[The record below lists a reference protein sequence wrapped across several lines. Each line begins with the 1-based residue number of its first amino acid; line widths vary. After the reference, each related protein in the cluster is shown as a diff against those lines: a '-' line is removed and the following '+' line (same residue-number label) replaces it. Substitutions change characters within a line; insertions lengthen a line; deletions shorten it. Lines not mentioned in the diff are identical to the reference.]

1 MLQKHKSDLI
11 KPTLILAFLLIAL
24 AVMLAIGWV
33 KVESL
38 WFVFPLS
45 GIRIS
50 TLVAAI
56 ACFAFVLFLQ
66 RRNTLRSVCYASLA
80 VIFALGLFEILWF
93 YSAAAYRIWD
103 LRIFQFAA
111 LAGWVLLGVREVYR
125 ARPPNV
131 SIIFYILFA
140 VSFTAW
146 MAIGLP
152 FNILNGESFS
162 VPGEI
167 LNELSKTALFF
178 AFGFHIGAKK

>member
-1 MLQKHKSDLI
+1 MILKENSDLI
-11 KPTLILAFLLIAL
+11 KTTLILAFLLIAL
-24 AVMLAIGWV
+24 AVMLATGWV
-33 KVESL
+33 KIENL
-38 WFVFPLS
+38 WFIFPFS

-56 ACFAFVLFLQ
+56 ACFALVLFLQ
-66 RRNTLRSVCYASLA
+66 RKNTVKSVYYAFLS
-80 VIFALGLFEILWF
+80 VVFALGLYEILWF
-93 YSAAAYRIWD
+93 YSAAAYRAWD

-125 ARPPNV
+125 TRPPRI
-131 SIIFYILFA
+131 SILFYILFM
-140 VSFTAW
+140 VSFAVW
-146 MAIGLP
+146 LAIGLP
-152 FNILNGESFS
+152 FNISNGESFS